1 MAITNVL
8 LKLDNKDITKLVEYT
23 VEYNK
28 LWKDA
33 DRNMNG
39 EVRASLIGIF
49 PKIKAKTTKATR
61 AEIASIG
68 NILNRPYF
76 RVSYYD
82 TLVGGIKT
90 ANYYAGDF
98 SVTLKERQR
107 ELYEEMSFSL
117 IPVSKRV

>member
-49 PKIKAKTTKATR
+49 PKIKVKTTKANR

-82 TLVGGIKT
+82 TLAGEIKT